1 MRFELTTMRLR
12 PDDKINE
19 TRLQIFHEV
28 NCTHETFV
36 KKFDWCIKYDKV
48 NNEIFF
54 PYKRVI
60 VVTQLAEIIIVIGA
74 FCVTILTCPVTITKL
89 E

>member
-1 MRFELTTMRLR
+1 M
-12 PDDKINE
+12 
-19 TRLQIFHEV
+19 
-28 NCTHETFV
+28 

-74 FCVTILTCPVTITKL
+74 FFVTNLTCPVTITKL